1 MEDNIKNTVG
11 TETESLTPPS
21 LPLLLLRDDVFHFHY
36 PARSETGID
45 T

>member
-21 LPLLLLRDDVFHFHY
+21 LPLLRDDVFHFHY
-36 PARSETGID
+36 PAESERETGID